1 MMPRAD
7 HPSIDRCHELASPP
21 VIEVRLHPPILL
33 QILWPP
39 LREQESRL
47 ETGCKAL
54 LNSRDFDGADNDLFH
69 FQLPHVIPDGHPR
82 RSDGR
87 SEEHTSELQSLMRIS
102 YAVLCLTKQ
111 TTHNHNTL

>member
-1 MMPRAD
+1 MMLRAD
-7 HPSIDRCHELASPP
+7 HPAMDRGHELASPP

-39 LREQESRL
+39 LREQESSL

-82 RSDGR
+82 RSDGLAR
-87 SEEHTSELQSLMRIS
+87 HPGFDSFGVRHNLLFGEDRTSTR
-102 YAVLCLTKQ
+102 LTYS
-111 TTHNHNTL
+111 H